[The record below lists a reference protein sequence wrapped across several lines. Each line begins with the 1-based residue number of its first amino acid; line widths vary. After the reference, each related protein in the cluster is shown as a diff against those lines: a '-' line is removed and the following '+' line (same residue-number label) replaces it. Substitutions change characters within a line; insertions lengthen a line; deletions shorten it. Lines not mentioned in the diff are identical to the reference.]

1 MLLYQNELTEYVNSL
16 SLNTLKHTTLIKG
29 DIGCGKHTLCNLI
42 SEKLNIPLVDLTDNL
57 NLDVINEIYV
67 STQPT
72 LYLIDSD
79 KITIKEQNTILKF
92 LEEPCN
98 VAYILLINS
107 NNKLL
112 DTIVN
117 RCFILNFK
125 PYTKDNLK
133 TFINIDIDV
142 ESLLSICRTPG
153 DVISYS
159 SIDFNEMIR
168 FADKIF
174 RFIKTANL
182 SNCLTIANKIS
193 FGTDS
198 KDLFDVDLFSRVL
211 LSVSKNISVEVYK
224 LTNELC
230 NNLTTA
236 NINKKNLVE
245 KYIVDLKY
253 TI

>member
-1 MLLYQNELTEYVNSL
+1 MLLYQPELTEYVNSL
-16 SLNTLKHTTLIKG
+16 TLNSLKHTLLLKG
-29 DIGCGKHTLCNLI
+29 NKGCGKHTLCNMI
-42 SEKLNIPLVDLTDNL
+42 AEKLDLPLVDLTDNL
-57 NLDVINEIYV
+57 NLDVINEVYI

-79 KITIKEQNTILKF
+79 KITIKEQNIILKF

-112 DTIVN
+112 DTIIN

-125 PYTKDNLK
+125 PYTKDSLK
-133 TFINIDIDV
+133 TLISTDTNVD
-142 ESLLSICRTPG
+142 SLLSVCITPG
-153 DVISYS
+153 DILSYS
-159 SIDFNEMIR
+159 SIDFNGMME
-168 FADKIF
+168 FANKVF

-193 FGTDS
+193 YGTS
-198 KDLFDVDLFSRVL
+198 ENDLFDVDLFSRIL
-211 LSVSKNISVEVYK
+211 LTMSKNISVEVYN
-224 LTNELC
+224 LTNTLC
-230 NNLTTA
+230 NNLTIA
-236 NINKKNLVE
+236 NINKKNLFE